1 MVKKKFKILIVASDF
16 YSNITSKMII
26 SAEEELKKN
35 KCSFDILRVSGSLEI
50 PTMIAIK
57 LKKNK
62 YDGAIALGCII
73 KGQTNHNE
81 VIANTIATSL
91 LNISVENLKPVGNAV
106 LSCNNLTQ
114 ALVRTKGSKNRPA
127 EAVNA
132 IISVLDNI

>member
-1 MVKKKFKILIVASDF
+1 MAKKKFKILIVASDF

-114 ALVRTKGSKNRPA
+114 ALARTKGLKNRPA
-127 EAVNA
+127 EAVAA
-132 IISVLDNI
+132 IISVLDNT

>member
-1 MVKKKFKILIVASDF
+1 MPKKKFKILIVASDF

-26 SAEEELKKN
+26 SAEQELKKN
-35 KCSFDILRVSGSLEI
+35 KCSFDILRVNGSLEI

-91 LNISVENLKPVGNAV
+91 VNISVENLKPVGNAV

-114 ALVRTKGSKNRPA
+114 AQARTKGLKNRPA
-127 EAVNA
+127 EAVKA

>member
-26 SAEEELKKN
+26 SAEEE
-35 KCSFDILRVSGSLEI
+35 
-50 PTMIAIK
+50 

-114 ALVRTKGSKNRPA
+114 ALARTKGSKNRPA
-127 EAVNA
+127 EAVAA
-132 IISVLDNI
+132 IISVLDNT

>member
-1 MVKKKFKILIVASDF
+1 MAKKKFRILIVASNF
-16 YSNITSKMII
+16 YSNITSKMIM
-26 SAEEELKKN
+26 SAEKELKKN
-35 KCSFDILRVSGSLEI
+35 NCSFEILRVSGSLEI
-50 PTMIAIK
+50 PTMIAMK

-106 LSCNNLTQ
+106 LSCNNLKQ
-114 ALVRTKGSKNRPA
+114 ALARTRGRKNRPA

>member
-1 MVKKKFKILIVASDF
+1 MTKKKFKILLVASNF
-16 YSNITSKMII
+16 YSNITGKMII
-26 SAEEELKKN
+26 SAEKELKKN
-35 KCSFDILRVSGSLEI
+35 NCSSDVLRVSGSLEI
-50 PTMIAIK
+50 PTMIAIN
-57 LKKNK
+57 LKKDK

-106 LSCNNLTQ
+106 LNCNSLTQ
-114 ALVRTKGSKNRPA
+114 ALARTKGSKNRPA

>member
-1 MVKKKFKILIVASDF
+1 MVLSIQ
-16 YSNITSKMII
+16 IT
-26 SAEEELKKN
+26 L
-35 KCSFDILRVSGSLEI
+35 
-50 PTMIAIK
+50 IAIK
-57 LKKNK
+57 LKKEK

-106 LSCNNLTQ
+106 LSCNNLKQ
-114 ALVRTKGSKNRPA
+114 ALARTRGRKNRPA

-132 IISVLDNI
+132 IISVLDLSLIHI

>member
-1 MVKKKFKILIVASDF
+1 MAKKKFRILIVASDF
-16 YSNITSKMII
+16 YSNITNKMVI

-35 KCSFDILRVSGSLEI
+35 KCSFDILRVNGSLEI

-57 LKKNK
+57 LKQNK
-62 YDGAIALGCII
+62 YDGAIAIGCII

-114 ALVRTKGSKNRPA
+114 ALARTKGLKNRPA

>member
-1 MVKKKFKILIVASDF
+1 MSKKKLKILIVASNF

-35 KCSFDILRVSGSLEI
+35 KCSFDILRVNGSLEI
-50 PTMIAIK
+50 PTMIAMK

-114 ALVRTKGSKNRPA
+114 ALARTKGWKNRPA
-127 EAVNA
+127 EAVKA

>member
-1 MVKKKFKILIVASDF
+1 MAKKKFKILIVASDF
-16 YSNITSKMII
+16 YSNITSKMIA

-35 KCSFDILRVSGSLEI
+35 KCSFDILRVNGSLEI

-106 LSCNNLTQ
+106 LSCNNLTL
-114 ALVRTKGSKNRPA
+114 ALARTKGSKNRPA
-127 EAVNA
+127 EAVKA

>member
-1 MVKKKFKILIVASDF
+1 MSKKKFKILIVASNF

-35 KCSFDILRVSGSLEI
+35 KCSFDILRVNGSLEI

-57 LKKNK
+57 LKQNK
-62 YDGAIALGCII
+62 YDGAIAIGCII

-114 ALVRTKGSKNRPA
+114 ALARTKGLKNRPA